1 MSAYNKL
8 DGIMLGNLLDDGNYQ
23 AGVYA
28 SAYRFYDAANMTG
41 YLFAALLLPMFGANI
56 YDKKMLEELT
66 GIGLRYI
73 LVSSIVV
80 VSVIFFYGENI
91 LQFLYKDYES
101 TFDIVL
107 KILIVSYVAVAVAYV
122 YGTLLVAAGKIRNLN
137 VVFGI
142 GLLVNVVLNLVLIP
156 KYQAIG
162 AAIATMITQTF
173 VMLGQIFLVDKEM
186 YIRMSASD
194 LKKPLIFILIS
205 TSVFYLVKQIFLGSW
220 IYNLAASLLFCLL
233 LSFIFKIIEK
243 QDFFSLKNR
252 NE

>member
-1 MSAYNKL
+1 
-8 DGIMLGNLLDDGNYQ
+8 
-23 AGVYA
+23 
-28 SAYRFYDAANMTG
+28 
-41 YLFAALLLPMFGANI
+41 
-56 YDKKMLEELT
+56 
-66 GIGLRYI
+66 
-73 LVSSIVV
+73 
-80 VSVIFFYGENI
+80 
-91 LQFLYKDYES
+91 
-101 TFDIVL
+101 VL

-137 VVFGI
+137 VVFGL